1 MVAYVYQ
8 SEEKIFWPRYEAAAP
23 MGLPVLRVVLPPGCS
38 ARRLKRTAARLY
50 RYGIRR
56 FLTDGSVWDMSPLV
70 PVSPLPLL
78 RAKGGELAL
87 ALLSGLPLRER
98 RVALRGEA
106 AQGEAW
112 AIAETLCPQV
122 GALLL
127 DFDKGEEALA
137 RRLRERFG
145 AAPFHLGQGPAPQAA
160 VELAPRPF
168 PLPRTLRL
176 WGEPELLGLTIS
188 PGESLPFLE
197 LLWETGRVELKDL
210 RVDWP

>member
-23 MGLPVLRVVLPPGCS
+23 MGLPVLRVALPPGCS

-98 RVALRGEA
+98 YVALRGEA
-106 AQGEAW
+106 ARGEAW

-145 AAPFHLGQGPAPQAA
+145 AAPLHLGQGPAPQAA
-160 VELAPRPF
+160 VELAPRPA

-176 WGEPELLGLTIS
+176 WGEPELLGLAIS

-197 LLWETGRVELKDL
+197 LLWETGRVELKEL